1 MEHFSDIYDVC
12 RAAMA
17 GDTAMAT
24 RSVKSLRDALAASGD
39 AEDAVLLARL
49 VKATSGKSRTPVVHF
64 VQSAAPAARRTTKK
78 TPSQA

>member
-49 VKATSGKSRTPVVHF
+49 VKATSGKS
-64 VQSAAPAARRTTKK
+64 SARRSAHHEKNPFTGLM
-78 TPSQA
+78 